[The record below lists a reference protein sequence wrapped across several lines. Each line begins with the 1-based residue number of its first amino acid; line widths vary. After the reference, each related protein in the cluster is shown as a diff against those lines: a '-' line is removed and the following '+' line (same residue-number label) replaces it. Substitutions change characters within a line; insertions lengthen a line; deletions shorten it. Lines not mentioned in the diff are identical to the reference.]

1 MALLVQVLAYWYKST
16 NTDAA
21 RDKGDIPAHTL
32 TSISFDVKNPTEG
45 QEARRVWIESSGL
58 ITFPEPLAPASP
70 NQAPLLVGA
79 LLDAAMSQTS
89 PFVGMRNFLRISFK
103 ANVGLPRGTLVFIS
117 GFLNVTSL
125 SVASTQLLVAEAGSN
140 SSNSS
145 SYASSS
151 ANASSLQSFVSW
163 VAKNVSWDQ
172 RQGLV
177 VLTVTSQ
184 LFAHTSYWVSVALVN
199 PMTAQQG
206 LMLSQS
212 YMWADG
218 NCPDSTLILTHDNP
232 SHVAML
238 R

>member
-1 MALLVQVLAYWYKST
+1 
-16 NTDAA
+16 
-21 RDKGDIPAHTL
+21 
-32 TSISFDVKNPTEG
+32 
-45 QEARRVWIESSGL
+45 
-58 ITFPEPLAPASP
+58 
-70 NQAPLLVGA
+70 
-79 LLDAAMSQTS
+79 
-89 PFVGMRNFLRISFK
+89 MRNFLRISFK

-184 LFAHTSYWVSVALVN
+184 LSAHTSYWLSVALLN
-199 PMTAQQG
+199 PMTARQG

-218 NCPDSTLILTHDNP
+218 NCPDCTLIPTHDNP
-232 SHVAML
+232 SHVAL
-238 R
+238 QR

>member
-1 MALLVQVLAYWYKST
+1 LLYRYKVLAYWYKST

-21 RDKGDIPAHTL
+21 RNKGDIPAHTL
-32 TSISFDVKNPTEG
+32 TSISFEVKNPTEG

-58 ITFPEPLAPASP
+58 ITFPEPLVPASP

-89 PFVGMRNFLRISFK
+89 PFVGMRNLLRISFK
-103 ANVGLPRGTLVFIS
+103 ANVGLPKGTLVVIS

-125 SVASTQLLVAEAGSN
+125 SVASTQLLVDETGSN

-145 SYASSS
+145 
-151 ANASSLQSFVSW
+151 LHVSW

-184 LFAHTSYWVSVALVN
+184 LVAHTSYWASVALVN
-199 PMTAQQG
+199 PMTARQG

-218 NCPDSTLILTHDNP
+218 NCPDSSLILRMITL
-232 SHVAML
+232 VT
-238 R
+238 